1 MSVSE
6 KLEILSHERIDWA
19 YHGNIISNFFMG
31 IISDNPVIYKFL
43 IDNLED
49 ICLEEKPDNPRG
61 FNGVVFKN
69 RNLLLALKGDWE
81 ALNRRSLIFLNV
93 LPKLWKK
100 YSLEHEFYLALSEGN
115 IEKMKESLLPL
126 MDPRIGRNYA
136 KDTEYDIEF
145 YLQPQ
150 LLLFAKIA
158 SYHGYDLDIDLDI
171 APKELIKYQPL
182 STEEYEEADKE
193 YPLITE
199 YDFKEPFINWIAKMT
214 KIEEEYK
221 SGKK

>member
-1 MSVSE
+1 
-6 KLEILSHERIDWA
+6 
-19 YHGNIISNFFMG
+19 
-31 IISDNPVIYKFL
+31 
-43 IDNLED
+43 
-49 ICLEEKPDNPRG
+49 
-61 FNGVVFKN
+61 
-69 RNLLLALKGDWE
+69 
-81 ALNRRSLIFLNV
+81 
-93 LPKLWKK
+93 
-100 YSLEHEFYLALSEGN
+100 
-115 IEKMKESLLPL
+115 

-136 KDTEYDIEF
+136 KDIEYDIEF

-199 YDFKEPFINWIAKMT
+199 YDFKEPFINWIAKMI

>member
-81 ALNRRSLIFLNV
+81 ALNRRSLIFF
-93 LPKLWKK
+93 
-100 YSLEHEFYLALSEGN
+100 ECF
-115 IEKMKESLLPL
+115 
-126 MDPRIGRNYA
+126 
-136 KDTEYDIEF
+136 T
-145 YLQPQ
+145 
-150 LLLFAKIA
+150 
-158 SYHGYDLDIDLDI
+158 
-171 APKELIKYQPL
+171 
-182 STEEYEEADKE
+182 
-193 YPLITE
+193 
-199 YDFKEPFINWIAKMT
+199 
-214 KIEEEYK
+214 
-221 SGKK
+221 

>member
-1 MSVSE
+1 M
-6 KLEILSHERIDWA
+6 
-19 YHGNIISNFFMG
+19 
-31 IISDNPVIYKFL
+31 
-43 IDNLED
+43 
-49 ICLEEKPDNPRG
+49 
-61 FNGVVFKN
+61 
-69 RNLLLALKGDWE
+69 
-81 ALNRRSLIFLNV
+81 NV